1 MASTVSTNSHDHA
14 QTITT
19 KRLEGKVAII
29 TGGASGIGASAVQ
42 KFHEN
47 GAIVVL
53 ADIQDEWGNKIADEL
68 GVTYVHCDVSKEDD
82 IISLVDFTVAKYGR
96 LDVMYNNAGVVDKPF
111 GYIMDSTK
119 ADLDKCL
126 NVNLAGGFM
135 GAKHAARVMVPQKSG
150 CILFTSSAC
159 AHVGGLATSA
169 YAVSKHGIM
178 GLTKNLAAELGQH
191 GIRVNCVSP
200 FGVVTN
206 IHPTNNASSSVEQ
219 AEARISAMGN
229 LKGQVLKP
237 EGIAMAAVYL
247 ASDEASYV
255 SGLDLV
261 VDGGYSIIN
270 PTIIKMQQK

>member
-1 MASTVSTNSHDHA
+1 MAITVYTNSHDAH
-14 QTITT
+14 TITT
-19 KRLEGKVAII
+19 KRL
-29 TGGASGIGASAVQ
+29 
-42 KFHEN
+42 
-47 GAIVVL
+47 
-53 ADIQDEWGNKIADEL
+53 
-68 GVTYVHCDVSKEDD
+68 
-82 IISLVDFTVAKYGR
+82 VDSTVAKYGR
-96 LDVMYNNAGVVDKPF
+96 LDVMYNNAGVIDKPF
-111 GYIMDSTK
+111 GYIMGSTK

-159 AHVGGLATSA
+159 ACAHVGGLATSA
-169 YAVSKHGIM
+169 YTVSKHGIM

-206 IHPTNNASSSVEQ
+206 ILPSNASVEK
-219 AEARISAMGN
+219 AEAGISALGN
-229 LKGQVLKP
+229 LKWQVLKP
-237 EGIAMAAVYL
+237 EVYL

-261 VDGGYSIIN
+261 VDGGYNIIN
-270 PTIIKMQQK
+270 PTFIKMQQLMM